1 MIRFK
6 FKHTTVECMLARL
19 LASVA
24 AGIVVGVATP
34 PVAQQ
39 FQATLSPFVPTV
51 LGLITGVL
59 TWFATRRVFAFTA
72 DCLNVPGTAPA
83 FQGGTKPQRAET
95 TPRRAPTAAPSAART
110 VAPAPTTTGSDTAVL
125 ETFPQ
130 EDGSVKV
137 CITVKGL
144 TKREFNALRG
154 RLEQV
159 RGVNWSHPANLH
171 DGRRK
176 LEGVLPAGP
185 ARPDALRKLEELTG
199 NRV

>member
-1 MIRFK
+1 MMPFK
-6 FKHTTVECMLARL
+6 VKQTTVECILARL

-24 AGIVVGVATP
+24 AGLVVGVIAP
-34 PVAQQ
+34 PIAAH
-39 FQATLSPFVPTV
+39 FQATLNPYIPTV
-51 LGLITGVL
+51 LGLVTGVL

-72 DCLNVPGTAPA
+72 DCLDVPDVSPA
-83 FQGGTKPQRAET
+83 FQGSPKPRRAAT
-95 TPRRAPTAAPSAART
+95 TPRPAPAATTATATAA
-110 VAPAPTTTGSDTAVL
+110 TGSDTAIL

-130 EDGSVKV
+130 ENGAMKV
-137 CITVKGL
+137 VVTVKGL
-144 TKREFNALRG
+144 TKREFNTLRA

-159 RGVNWSHPANLH
+159 RGVTWQHPTNLR

-176 LEGVLPAGP
+176 MEGELPAGP

>member
-24 AGIVVGVATP
+24 AGIVVGVVTP

-72 DCLNVPGTAPA
+72 DCLNVPDSTPA
-83 FQGGTKPQRAET
+83 FQGGPK
-95 TPRRAPTAAPSAART
+95 PRRAERTLRPAPAAAPTPAAT
-110 VAPAPTTTGSDTAVL
+110 SSDTAVL

-137 CITVKGL
+137 SITIKGL
-144 TKREFNALRG
+144 TKREFNTLRG

-159 RGVNWSHPANLH
+159 RGVTWSHPTNLH